1 MVGHQVVIPHKHLTI
16 CVCTRRISELLPSL
30 GAQIAHERAL
40 LQTFPARVPKMVE
53 ERISMYLDVH
63 PIWLLITDHPI
74 LVIRKKVGEFQEGIT
89 SIQKTTK

>member
-16 CVCTRRISELLPSL
+16 CVCAKSGGSNCTRTRAFADLPCES
-30 GAQIAHERAL
+30 
-40 LQTFPARVPKMVE
+40 PKDGGGTHPKW
-53 ERISMYLDVH
+53 YLDVH